1 MWGWNR
7 FVPVAIVGTIV
18 SLLPI
23 SAAVALDPEQIANK
37 AAEFIVKID
46 GVDSQGTGFIVRKN
60 GNRYTVL
67 TNEHVIRNAGDYTIT
82 TNSNGGRTYNIN
94 SSQTRK
100 LPGVDL
106 AEIEFTASDYYD
118 VAELSDERTN
128 SYGTTIYA
136 FGWTAARGSFKT
148 RSLQLLPGMIT
159 GNLGEGRKGY
169 TLASTLNQIPGL
181 SGSPLLDKNGK
192 VIGIYGSAD
201 VQTNQG
207 TTIVTL
213 ALGIP
218 ISTYQNYL
226 SSGNANTQSSNN
238 SSSTRQPS
246 TSSVE
251 FVSSL
256 LYTRTHSDGVNS
268 VAISPDGQTIASA
281 STDKTIKIWR
291 LQDGQL
297 LRTLTG
303 HDGTVGSVAISPNG
317 QSIVSAS
324 WDGTIKVWR
333 LRDGELLRTLKN
345 HAFRS
350 GITAQEIDNRIFSVL
365 ITPDG
370 ETIVSGNADKTI
382 KIWRLSNGQLLRTIA
397 GHGDLVTSL
406 AITPNGK
413 NIVSGGHDYAIKV
426 WRLNDGQLLRTFS
439 SDKDPIPSFESAS
452 ISPDGEILVSA
463 HDYTIKIWRLRDG
476 KLLRTISA
484 IGCSNDNPIISK
496 DGQKI
501 IAGSNADDNA
511 IRIWRLRDGQLLR
524 TIYGHNS
531 SSVSLAISPNGKT
544 LVSGSFDR
552 TIKVWQLSPSIFSD
566 FAPDPPSIQSE
577 SIKCRM

>member
-1 MWGWNR
+1 MWEWNR
-7 FVPVAIVGTIV
+7 SIPAAIIGTIISLFPISVAI
-18 SLLPI
+18 
-23 SAAVALDPEQIANK
+23 ALDPEQIVNK
-37 AAEFIVKID
+37 SAEFVVKID
-46 GVDSQGTGFIVRKN
+46 GVNSQGTGFIVRKN

-67 TNEHVIRNAGDYTIT
+67 TNEHVVRNVGDYTIT
-82 TNSNGGRTYNIN
+82 TNTNGGRTYNIN
-94 SSQTRK
+94 SNQTRK

-106 AEIEFTASDYYD
+106 AEIEFTTSDYYD

-128 SYGTTIYA
+128 SYGTIYA

-159 GNLGEGRKGY
+159 GNLGEGRNGY

-201 VQTNQG
+201 VQESQG

-218 ISTYQNYL
+218 ISTYRNYL
-226 SSGNANTQSSNN
+226 SSGNANTQTPSN
-238 SSSTRQPS
+238 SGSTRQTP
-246 TSSVE
+246 TSSVD
-251 FVSSL
+251 FVSRL
-256 LYTRTHSDGVNS
+256 LYTRTHSDQVDS
-268 VAISPDGQTIASA
+268 IAISPDGQMIASA
-281 STDKTIKIWR
+281 SDDKTIKVWR
-291 LQDGQL
+291 LQDGEL
-297 LRTLTG
+297 LRTLAG
-303 HDGTVGSVAISPNG
+303 HEGSVASVAISPNG
-317 QSIVSAS
+317 QNIVSAS

-333 LRDGELLRTLKN
+333 LLDGELLRTLKN
-345 HAFRS
+345 HASRS
-350 GITAQEIDNRIFSVL
+350 AVTTGEIDRRIFDVL

-370 ETIVSGNADKTI
+370 ETIISNNADKTI
-382 KIWRLSNGQLLRTIA
+382 EIWRFRDGELLRTIS
-397 GHGDLVTSL
+397 GHEDMVHSI

-413 NIVSGGHDYAIKV
+413 NLVSGGFDYAIKV

-439 SDKDPIPSFESAS
+439 PGKDAIPGFTSES
-452 ISPDGEILVSA
+452 ISSDGETLVTSQ
-463 HDYTIKIWRLRDG
+463 DYNIKIWRLKDG

-484 IGCSNDNPIISK
+484 SGCSNTNPIISK

-531 SSVSLAISPNGKT
+531 SSVSLAISPNGKS
-544 LVSGSFDR
+544 LVSGSFDH
-552 TIKVWQLSPSIFSD
+552 TIKVWQLDPSIFID
-566 FAPDPPSIQSE
+566 FEPDLRTTTSADIR
-577 SIKCRM
+577 CRS